1 MQELKDRVALITGA
15 AGNLGQATGEAFRE
29 AGARTVLVD
38 HAVGRLEEL
47 YPERIDAAEHMLVGG
62 VDLTD
67 AAAVEDLTASVMD
80 RFGRIDILVNT
91 VGTYRGGKPVHEER
105 LETWE
110 LLFDAN
116 VRTTLLALKAVVPVM
131 LKQGSGRIVN
141 VASRNALHGTAKV
154 AAYSASKSAVVRLT
168 ESLAAEL
175 EASGIGVN
183 CVLPSTIDTPQNREA
198 MPNADFS
205 DWVKPEA
212 IATVILF
219 LAGDAARGITGAA
232 VPVYRGE

>member
-1 MQELKDRVALITGA
+1 MQDLKDRVALITGA
-15 AGNLGQATGEAFRE
+15 AGNLGRATAEAFQG

-38 HAVGRLEEL
+38 HAVGRLEKL
-47 YPERIDAAEHMLVGG
+47 YPERVDASDHMLAGG

-67 AAAVEDLTASVMD
+67 PGAVDALTASVMD

-141 VASRNALHGTAKV
+141 VASRNALQGGAKV

-168 ESLAAEL
+168 EGLAAEL

-198 MPNADFS
+198 MPDADFS
-205 DWVKPEA
+205 NWVKPEA
-212 IATVILF
+212 IAAVILF
-219 LAGDAARGITGAA
+219 LSSDAARGITGAA
-232 VPVYRGE
+232 VPVYGGG